1 MDLILTH
8 EQTDL
13 DGLASMLGAH
23 LLQPEAVALL
33 PRQINRNVRS
43 FLRRYANDLPF
54 SDYQA
59 LPHESIKSVFLVDT
73 QSLVTLRG
81 MNEQTKVTVLDHH
94 PRKVQIN
101 PTWQVELH
109 LTGAC
114 TTILVEKLRE
124 LNLALTPI
132 EATLM
137 LLGIYEDTG
146 SLTYSC
152 TTARDAKAVA
162 FLLEQGADLNI
173 ASVYLNPPLSNAQQQ
188 LYDRLLKGLVQ
199 LDIEGYSILVAKAIA
214 NDLND
219 EISTVAH
226 KMREFLTP
234 DGLVLLVSTRQG
246 IRLVARSTTD
256 NVDMAKLAIRFGG
269 GGHKRASSALIREEG
284 RSNANISDARLSEVT
299 HRVIETIPQVVTPGI
314 KVSQMMSSDPL
325 TLTPAMSAMEAAEL
339 MARYGFEG
347 YPVAENKCL
356 VGLLTRRNVDRAIAH
371 KLNKTV
377 GDLMTAGSV
386 SVYPDD
392 PISKLK
398 ERMATSGWGQ
408 VPVLDPDSD
417 QIIGIV
423 TRTDLISTLNHDEEL
438 PTQKEISEMLSE
450 ALPPAR
456 KALLR
461 AVAEEAF
468 DQGVQAFIVGGFV
481 RDLLLQLPSQD
492 FDIVIEGD
500 AIAFAEFLSRE
511 FGGRVVAHKRFGTA
525 KWILDSETLLQR
537 LDTDENDG
545 FSKSDLPE
553 HLDLI
558 TARTEFYNKPA
569 ALPVVER
576 SSIKMDLHRRDFTI
590 NTLALRLDGIHFGK
604 IFDFWGGYSDL
615 QQKQIRVLHALSF
628 VDDATRMLRAVRFA
642 TRFSFEIEPQTLSL
656 IEGSLP
662 LLVEISGARL
672 THEFELIF
680 NERKAPEMLR
690 QLGSLGILGA
700 IHSALPWDDDSIRRY
715 SIGLANLSLPET
727 TISPEEKTHMLW
739 CLWLQDIDPEALE
752 AIGKRLRLPANLLDW
767 IEQTRKLQLLLPAL
781 YGLRPSQITQNLES
795 FHSIPMRAI
804 LASCENA
811 DFRQILHI
819 YNEKYRHV
827 RPITTGNDLR
837 ALGLPPSPRYEVILT
852 ALKQAWLD
860 GQIESER
867 EERDLLQRLLE
878 QE

>member
-23 LLQPEAVALL
+23 LLRPEAIALL
-33 PRQINRNVRS
+33 PRLINRNGKA
-43 FLRRYANDLPF
+43 FLRRYANELPF

-94 PRKVQIN
+94 PRKVQIH
-101 PTWQVELH
+101 PAWQVELH

-124 LNLALTPI
+124 LAIPLSPI

-152 TTARDAKAVA
+152 TTARDAHAVA

-173 ASVYLNPPLSNAQQQ
+173 ASIYLNPPLSNAQQQ
-188 LYDRLLKGLVQ
+188 LYDRLLKDLVQ

-256 NVDMAKLAIRFGG
+256 NVDMAKLAIHFGG

-284 RSNANISDARLSEVT
+284 RSNANITDAMLSEVT
-299 HRVIETIPQVVTPGI
+299 RRVIETIPQIVTPSI
-314 KVSQMMSSDPL
+314 KVSQMMSKNPL
-325 TLTPAMSAMEAAEL
+325 TLSPEISAVDAAEL
-339 MARYGFEG
+339 MKRYGFEG
-347 YPVAENKCL
+347 YPVVDKKQL

-371 KLNKTV
+371 KLNKTA
-377 GDLMTAGSV
+377 GDLMTAGSI

-398 ERMATSGWGQ
+398 DRMATSGWGQ
-408 VPVLDPDSD
+408 VPVLDPDSNE
-417 QIIGIV
+417 IIGIV

-438 PTQKEISEMLSE
+438 PTQAEIAEMLSD

-461 AVAEEAF
+461 AVADEAY
-468 DQGVQAFIVGGFV
+468 DQDVQAFIVGGFV

-500 AIAFAEFLSRE
+500 AMAFAEHLVQQ

-525 KWILDSETLLQR
+525 KWILNHENLQHKLKASEKS
-537 LDTDENDG
+537 G
-545 FSKSDLPE
+545 FSTSDLPD

-569 ALPVVER
+569 ALPIVER

-590 NTLALRLDGIHFGK
+590 NTLALRLDGSHFGK

-642 TRFSFEIEPQTLSL
+642 ARFNFEIEPQTLSL

-662 LLVEISGARL
+662 LLAEISGARL

-680 NERKAPEMLR
+680 NERNAAEMLR
-690 QLGSLGILGA
+690 QLGSLGILDA
-700 IHSALPWDDDSIRRY
+700 IDPALPWDDVCIYRLID
-715 SIGLANLSLPET
+715 GLSDLAKAEKPV
-727 TISPEEKTHMLW
+727 SPDEKLQILW
-739 CLWLQDIDPEALE
+739 CLWLMDLQPKALE
-752 AIGKRLRLPANLLDW
+752 TIGLRLRLSTKLLGW
-767 IEQTRKLQLLLPAL
+767 ITQTRALWQLLPTLT
-781 YGLRPSQITQNLES
+781 GQRPSQVTQQLENY
-795 FHSIPMRAI
+795 HTIPMRAVFSVCKQ
-804 LASCENA
+804 AES
-811 DFRQILHI
+811 RQILGLYEH
-819 YNEKYRHV
+819 EYRHV
-827 RPITTGNDLR
+827 RPFTTGNDLR
-837 ALGLPPSPRYEVILT
+837 ALGLPPSPQYEVILSS
-852 ALKQAWLD
+852 LKNAWLD
-860 GQIESER
+860 GEIQSEG
-867 EERDLLQRLLE
+867 EEKVLLQKLLE
-878 QE
+878 Q

>member
-23 LLQPEAVALL
+23 LLRPEAIALL
-33 PRQINRNVRS
+33 PRLINRNGKA
-43 FLRRYANDLPF
+43 FLRRYANELPF

-94 PRKVQIN
+94 PRKVQIH
-101 PTWQVELH
+101 PAWQVELH

-124 LNLALTPI
+124 LAIPLSPI

-152 TTARDAKAVA
+152 TTARDAHAVA

-173 ASVYLNPPLSNAQQQ
+173 ASIYLNPPLSNAQQQ
-188 LYDRLLKGLVQ
+188 LYDRLLKDLVQ

-256 NVDMAKLAIRFGG
+256 NVDMAKLAIHFGG

-284 RSNANISDARLSEVT
+284 RSNANITEAMLSDVT
-299 HRVIETIPQVVTPGI
+299 RRVIETIPQIVTPSI
-314 KVSQMMSSDPL
+314 KVSQMMSKNPL
-325 TLTPAMSAMEAAEL
+325 TLSPEISAADAAEL
-339 MARYGFEG
+339 MKRYGFEG
-347 YPVAENKCL
+347 YPVVDNKQL

-371 KLNKTV
+371 KLNKTA
-377 GDLMTAGSV
+377 GDLMTAGSI

-408 VPVLDPDSD
+408 VPVLDPDTNE
-417 QIIGIV
+417 IIGIV

-438 PTQKEISEMLSE
+438 PTQAEIAEMLSD

-461 AVAEEAF
+461 AVADEAY
-468 DQGVQAFIVGGFV
+468 DQDVQAFIVGGFV

-500 AIAFAEFLSRE
+500 AMAFAEHLVQQ

-525 KWILDSETLLQR
+525 KWILNHENLQHKLKASEKS
-537 LDTDENDG
+537 G
-545 FSKSDLPE
+545 FSTSDLPD

-569 ALPVVER
+569 ALPIVER

-590 NTLALRLDGIHFGK
+590 NTLALRLDGSHFGK

-642 TRFSFEIEPQTLSL
+642 ARFNFEIEPQTLSL

-662 LLVEISGARL
+662 LLAEISGARL

-680 NERKAPEMLR
+680 NERNAAEMLR
-690 QLGSLGILGA
+690 QLGSLGILDA
-700 IHSALPWDDDSIRRY
+700 IDPALPWDDVCIHRLTD
-715 SIGLANLSLPET
+715 GLSDLAKTENPV
-727 TISPEEKTHMLW
+727 IPDEKIQIFW
-739 CLWLQDIDPEALE
+739 CLWLMDLQPEDLQTV
-752 AIGKRLRLPANLLDW
+752 GLRLRLSTKLLGW
-767 IEQTRKLQLLLPAL
+767 ITQTRALWQLLPTLT
-781 YGLRPSQITQNLES
+781 GQRPSQVTQQLENY
-795 FHSIPMRAI
+795 HTIPMRAVFSVCKQ
-804 LASCENA
+804 AES
-811 DFRQILHI
+811 RQILELYEH
-819 YNEKYRHV
+819 EYRHV
-827 RPITTGNDLR
+827 RPFTTGNDLR
-837 ALGLPPSPRYEVILT
+837 ALGLPPSPQYEVILSS
-852 ALKQAWLD
+852 LKNAWLD
-860 GQIESER
+860 GEIQSEG
-867 EERDLLQRLLE
+867 EEKVLLQKLLE
-878 QE
+878 Q